1 MCSSRNVF
9 SFNVY
14 TRVYIFYE
22 HSVKAMD
29 FFYNVN
35 IFSLFYVVS
44 IFMDHELQNRSAKPH
59 ALLSALNITHYK
71 TKIEGYE
78 KCV

>member
-1 MCSSRNVF
+1 
-9 SFNVY
+9 
-14 TRVYIFYE
+14 
-22 HSVKAMD
+22 MD

-44 IFMDHELQNRSAKPH
+44 IFMDHELQNRPAKPH

-78 KCV
+78 MCV